1 MNSKIIYSN
10 KIILW
15 ESLIKNI
22 FQLTYMFSK
31 LIQKLIICLKNGCVY
46 LKDKSSNGKIDNNF
60 KNINVL
66 DSRIIIKYDSKYYPT
81 ILLKSIKYL
90 IIFLVF
96 SLIYLLYFLSLEKCD
111 EGLEKCSLKLSWI
124 ESIIKKEIISCI
136 LLAIMLQ
143 LIFLKIISKKNIIHI
158 AIILAIFFLYLYII
172 TFVFLYFCIFFR
184 EELRW
189 LAKRIK

>member
-1 MNSKIIYSN
+1 
-10 KIILW
+10 
-15 ESLIKNI
+15 
-22 FQLTYMFSK
+22 MFSK

-46 LKDKSSNGKIDNNF
+46 LKDKSSNGKLDNNF

-158 AIILAIFFLYLYII
+158 TIILAIFFLYSHGLKFSDHGYLYII

-184 EELRW
+184 EELR
-189 LAKRIK
+189 